1 VNLKLTTKLLGGR
14 SPVAVLAVG
23 LALAG
28 LVGALDYFTG
38 VELSLS
44 IFFLMP
50 VGLVAWYAPR
60 WAGFLLCGFSALI
73 WLAADF
79 AAGVPYSQ
87 WHMSLVN
94 AALRFG
100 FFLAVAYLLDLLRAR
115 LRQEEIL
122 ARTDSLTQ
130 VLNGRAFTELSN
142 RLLRLAERHQHP
154 VALAYIDIDNFKAV
168 NDQGG
173 HSSGDRVLQTVA
185 GTIARCIRSTDIVG
199 RMGGDEFAVLMP
211 ETGHAGAQTA
221 FSKIH
226 GELSRVAADRN
237 WPIGFSIG
245 VALFAN
251 APPSFDEALK
261 IADSLMYHVKQT
273 GKNDILCREQTVVAG
288 YAGQGVPSGTP
299 PPG

>member
-1 VNLKLTTKLLGGR
+1 MGGR
-14 SPVAVLAVG
+14 PPAVVIAVG
-23 LALAG
+23 LILAG
-28 LVGALDYFTG
+28 LVGVIDYFTG
-38 VELSLS
+38 FEFS
-44 IFFLMP
+44 ISVFYLMP

-60 WAGFLLCGFSALI
+60 WAGFLLCGVSALI

-79 AAGVPYSQ
+79 AAGYIYSN
-87 WHMSLVN
+87 WFLPIWNTGV
-94 AALRFG
+94 LLG
-100 FFLAVAYLLDLLRAR
+100 FFLSTAYLLDLLRAR

-130 VLNGRAFTELSN
+130 VLNGRAFTELSE
-142 RLLRLAERHQHP
+142 RLLRLAERHRHS

-168 NDQGG
+168 NDHEG

-185 GTIARCIRSTDIVG
+185 ATIARCIRSTDILG
-199 RMGGDEFAVLMP
+199 RMGGDEFAVFMP

-226 GELSRVAADRN
+226 GELSHVAADRN

-251 APPSFDEALK
+251 APSSFDEALK

-273 GKNDILCREQTVVAG
+273 GKNDILCQEQTVVAG
-288 YAGQGVPSGTP
+288 NAG
-299 PPG
+299 

>member
-1 VNLKLTTKLLGGR
+1 MNWTLITKLLGGR
-14 SPVAVLAVG
+14 SPAVVFAVG
-23 LALAG
+23 LVLAG

-60 WAGFLLCGFSALI
+60 WAGFSLCGVTALI
-73 WLAADF
+73 WLAGDF
-79 AAGVPYSQ
+79 FAGIRYSQ
-87 WHMSLVN
+87 WYMSMVN

-100 FFLAVAYLLDLLRAR
+100 VFLAIAYLLDLLRVR

-122 ARTDSLTQ
+122 ARIDSLTQ
-130 VLNGRAFTELSN
+130 VLNGRAFTELSE

-168 NDQGG
+168 NDTQG

-185 GTIARCIRSTDIVG
+185 NLISGCVRSTDIVG

-211 ETGHAGAQTA
+211 ETGQAGAKTA

-226 GELSRVAADRN
+226 EELERVAVDHN

-245 VALFAN
+245 VALFTN
-251 APPSFDEALK
+251 APSNLDEALK
-261 IADSLMYHVKQT
+261 IADGLMYRVKQS
-273 GKNDILCREQTVVAG
+273 GKNHVLCQEQAVA
-288 YAGQGVPSGTP
+288 ARHTGQDFLSENLP
-299 PPG
+299 